1 MTIHTTLKAG
11 IAALALGLGN
21 AGIALAGAS
30 SADIARLGAD
40 LTPVGAEKAGNA
52 DGSIPAWTGGID
64 VSTSTGSQLKNPFA
78 GDQVILKIDQS
89 NVDQHASRL
98 SAGQVAMIKRY
109 PDYFIPV
116 YQTRRTFANP
126 QQAYDYVKA
135 EAGQIELVGGGQGI
149 TGLDKSP
156 VAFPIPKSGVEVLWN
171 HVTRYRDSGFAR
183 TYMQAPVQSNGA
195 YTLQRLRDTTIFRP
209 TLSGSSGNENMLL
222 KFMQEI
228 LAPARLEGNVLLVHD
243 YIDQVADPRAAWV
256 YNAGQRRVRRAPNIS
271 YDGPGT
277 AAEGMRTT
285 DDFDMFNGSPD
296 KYEWTLVGKREM
308 YLPANNFALA
318 DPSLS
323 YEELLGEKHINQ
335 EHTRYEL
342 RRAWVIEGTLQDS
355 ERHIYGK
362 RTYYVD
368 EDSWFISL
376 GDLYDSRGELWRVRE
391 AFSGIESNAKVLL
404 PLGEPVYDL
413 QAGRYLA
420 LSFLSEENPQFTFD
434 VDLDDGDFTP
444 SALRRR
450 GRK

>member
-1 MTIHTTLKAG
+1 MQFPIKWKAG
-11 IAALALGLGN
+11 AVALALSLA
-21 AGIALAGAS
+21 AGGIQAGTS
-30 SADIARLGAD
+30 SADLARLGND
-40 LTPVGAEKAGNA
+40 LTPTGAEKAGNA
-52 DGSIPAWTGGID
+52 DGSIPAWTGGIS
-64 VSTSTGSQLKNPFA
+64 VSTSDGRRLTNPFQ
-78 GDQVILKIDQS
+78 GDSVILKIDQS

-109 PDYFIPV
+109 PSYFIPV
-116 YQTRRTFANP
+116 FQTRRTAAIP
-126 QQAYDYVKA
+126 AEAAQHIMA
-135 EAGQIELVGGGQGI
+135 EAGNIELTGGGQGLS
-149 TGLDKSP
+149 GLNLSP
-156 VAFPIPKSGVEVLWN
+156 VAFPVPKSGVEALWN
-171 HVTRYRDSGFAR
+171 HMVRYRSNGFER

-209 TLSGSSGNENMLL
+209 TLTRSSGNENMLL

-243 YIDQVADPRAAWV
+243 YIDQVQDPRAAWV
-256 YNAGQRRVRRAPNIS
+256 YNAGQRRVRRAPNIA

-296 KYEWTLVGKREM
+296 KYNWELLGKREM
-308 YLPANNFALA
+308 YVPANNYALA
-318 DPSLS
+318 DPGLT
-323 YEELLGEKHINQ
+323 YEELLGDQHIDQ
-335 EHTRYEL
+335 QYTRYEL
-342 RRAWVIEGTLQDS
+342 RRVWVIEGNLKS
-355 ERHIYGK
+355 GERHIYAK
-362 RTYYVD
+362 RTFYID
-368 EDSWFISL
+368 EDSWFIVL

-391 AFSGIESNAKVLL
+391 AFNGIESNAKVLL

-420 LSFLSEENPQFTFD
+420 LSFLSEENPQFSFQ
-434 VDLDDGDFTP
+434 VDMDDGDFTP

>member
-1 MTIHTTLKAG
+1 MKFPMFWKASA
-11 IAALALGLGN
+11 AALALGLA
-21 AGIALAGAS
+21 AGGAPAGTS
-30 SADIARLGAD
+30 SSDLARLGND
-40 LTPVGAEKAGNA
+40 LTPTGGEKAGNA
-52 DGSIPAWTGGID
+52 DGSIPAWTGGISA
-64 VSTSTGSQLKNPFA
+64 STSDGRRLKNPFK
-78 GDQVILKIDQS
+78 GDSMILKIDQS

-109 PDYFIPV
+109 PTYFVPV
-116 YQTRRTFANP
+116 YQSRRTYALP
-126 QQAYDYVKA
+126 DAAAALIKK
-135 EAGQIELVGGGQGI
+135 EAGNIELTGGGQGLS
-149 TGLDKSP
+149 GLNLSP
-156 VAFPIPKSGVEVLWN
+156 VAFPVPKSGVEALWN
-171 HVTRYRDSGFAR
+171 HIVRYRASGFER

-209 TLSGSSGNENMLL
+209 TLTKSSGNENMLL

-243 YIDQVADPRAAWV
+243 YIDQVKDPRAAWV
-256 YNAGQRRVRRAPNIS
+256 YNAGQRRVRRAPNIA

-296 KYEWTLVGKREM
+296 KYNWDLKGKREM
-308 YLPANNFALA
+308 FVPANNFALA
-318 DPSLS
+318 DPGLS
-323 YEELLGEKHINQ
+323 YSNLLGEKHINQ

-342 RRAWVIEGTLQDS
+342 RRVWVVEGTLKS
-355 ERHIYGK
+355 GERHIYGK
-362 RTYYVD
+362 RTYYLD
-368 EDSWFISL
+368 EDSWFIVL

-391 AFSGIESNAKVLL
+391 AFNGIESNSKVLL

-420 LSFLSEENPQFTFD
+420 LSFLSEENPQFSFD

>member
-1 MTIHTTLKAG
+1 MTIQTTLKAG
-11 IAALALGLGN
+11 IAALALGLGT
-21 AGIALAGAS
+21 ASIALSGAS
-30 SADIARLGAD
+30 AADMSRLGAD

-64 VSTSTGSQLKNPFA
+64 VSTSTGSQLKNPFS

-89 NVDQHASRL
+89 NVDQHAGRL

-126 QQAYDYVKA
+126 QQAYDHVKA
-135 EAGQIELVGGGQGI
+135 EAGRIELVGGGQGI

-156 VAFPIPKSGVEVLWN
+156 VAFPFPETGVEVLWN
-171 HVTRYRDSGFAR
+171 HITRYRDAGFAR

-209 TLSGSSGNENMLL
+209 RLSGGSDNENMLL

-243 YIDQVADPRAAWV
+243 YIDQVKDPRAAWV
-256 YNAGQRRVRRAPNIS
+256 YNAGQRRVRRAPNIA

-296 KYEWTLVGKREM
+296 KYDWKLVGKREM

-318 DPSLS
+318 DPGLS

-342 RRAWVIEGTLQDS
+342 RRAWVIEGTLKSD

>member
-1 MTIHTTLKAG
+1 MQIQSFVKAT
-11 IAALALGLGN
+11 AAAFALAAGVAGL
-21 AGIALAGAS
+21 AIAGAS
-30 SADIARLGAD
+30 QSDIARLGAD
-40 LTPVGAEKAGNA
+40 LTPTGAEKAGNA
-52 DGSIPAWTGGID
+52 DGSIPAWTGGIN
-64 VSTSTGSQLKNPFA
+64 VSSSDGRRLKNPFA
-78 GDQVILKIDQS
+78 GDQPILRIDQS

-126 QQAYDYVKA
+126 QAAYDRIKA
-135 EAGQIELVGGGQGI
+135 EAGNIELVAGGQGLS
-149 TGLDKSP
+149 GLNLSP
-156 VAFPIPKSGVEVLWN
+156 VAFPIPESGVEVLWN
-171 HVTRYRDSGFAR
+171 HLTRYRAAGFSR
-183 TYMQAPVQSNGA
+183 TYIQAPVQANGA
-195 YTLQRLRDTTIFRP
+195 YTLQKFRDSTIFRP
-209 TLSGSSGNENMLL
+209 TLTGGDGNENMLL

-243 YIDQVADPRAAWV
+243 YIDQVKDPRAAWV
-256 YNAGQRRVRRAPNIS
+256 YNAGQRRVRRAPNIA

-296 KYEWTLVGKREM
+296 KFNWELKGKREM
-308 YLPANNFALA
+308 YVPANNFALA

-323 YEELLGEKHINQ
+323 YDELLGDNHINQ

-342 RRAWVIEGTLQDS
+342 RRVWVVEGTLKS
-355 ERHIYGK
+355 GERHIYGK
-362 RTYYVD
+362 RTYYQD
-368 EDSWFISL
+368 EDSWFIVL

-391 AFSGIESNAKVLL
+391 AFNGMASDAKVLL

-420 LSFLSEENPQFTFD
+420 LSFLSEENPQFSFNID
-434 VDLDDGDFTP
+434 MDDGDFTP